1 MNTIKANLNKTR
13 AIAHRG
19 VSGLETENTLA
30 AFIAAGNRSYFG
42 IETDLHVTIDGK
54 FVIYHDDTLVRL
66 TGVDKVIEQTTY
78 EEIRALPVKDVH
90 NGGKFRTDLR
100 VPNLKEYIRIC
111 KKYEKVA
118 VLELKNAIDPK
129 HIHKIIEEIREEDY
143 LENVIFISFFWENL
157 IAVKAICPH
166 QKVQFLTGECDDAL
180 IQKLVENEIDLDIL
194 YPNLTE
200 DMVKKLK
207 ENHVEINVWTC
218 DNKEDAER
226 LANWGVDYLTTNII
240 E

>member
-1 MNTIKANLNKTR
+1 MNTTKANLQNTK

-42 IETDLHVTIDGK
+42 IETDLHVTVDGK

-90 NGGKFRTDLR
+90 DGGNFRADLR
-100 VPNLKEYIRIC
+100 VPNLKEYICIC

-118 VLELKNAIDPK
+118 VLELKNSIEPKYIHDIID
-129 HIHKIIEEIREEDY
+129 EIRKEEY

-157 IAVKAICPH
+157 IAVKDICPQ

-180 IQKLVENEIDLDIL
+180 LQKLVENKIDLDIL
-194 YPNLTE
+194 YPHLTE
-200 DMVKKLK
+200 TMVKKLK